1 MNPSVWFAIYLPL
14 FILFF
19 VIFPRQKKVRRI
31 VAQKIRKRKGLKV
44 LTNEMIKKY
53 KGKRCKITTG
63 ALGTTVVGKMVEINE
78 NWIEIE
84 TRKGIEII
92 NSDFIQSV
100 RII

>member
-1 MNPSVWFAIYLPL
+1 
-14 FILFF
+14 

>member
-1 MNPSVWFAIYLPL
+1 LNPSVWFAIYLPL